1 MVSTK
6 CIEKFPDDK
15 CPCFIIYK
23 DGKPVSNIVNVDKQI
38 DNNIKYLPIFLSLQ
52 GLNIEW
58 LMYESNSY
66 LKILLR
72 P

>member
-23 DGKPVSNIVNVDKQI
+23 GGKPVSHITNVDKH
-38 DNNIKYLPIFLSLQ
+38 
-52 GLNIEW
+52 
-58 LMYESNSY
+58 
-66 LKILLR
+66 LKGKI
-72 P
+72 

>member
-52 GLNIEW
+52 GLNIE
-58 LMYESNSY
+58 
-66 LKILLR
+66 
-72 P
+72 

>member
-23 DGKPVSNIVNVDKQI
+23 GGKPVSNIVNVDKQI
-38 DNNIKYLPIFLSLQ
+38 DNNIKYLPAFLSLQ
-52 GLNIEW
+52 GLNIE
-58 LMYESNSY
+58 
-66 LKILLR
+66 
-72 P
+72 